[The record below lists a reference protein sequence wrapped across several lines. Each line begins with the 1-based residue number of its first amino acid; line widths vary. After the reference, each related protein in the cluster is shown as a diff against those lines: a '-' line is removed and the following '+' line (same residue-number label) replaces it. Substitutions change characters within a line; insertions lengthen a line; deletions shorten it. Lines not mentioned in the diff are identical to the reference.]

1 MYECVDVCMYLSV
14 SEECMCMYECERVLV
29 MYNYKICM
37 EIHQV
42 QKRDLSLELQKKLKL
57 VSL

>member
-29 MYNYKICM
+29 MYNYKI
-37 EIHQV
+37 
-42 QKRDLSLELQKKLKL
+42 
-57 VSL
+57 